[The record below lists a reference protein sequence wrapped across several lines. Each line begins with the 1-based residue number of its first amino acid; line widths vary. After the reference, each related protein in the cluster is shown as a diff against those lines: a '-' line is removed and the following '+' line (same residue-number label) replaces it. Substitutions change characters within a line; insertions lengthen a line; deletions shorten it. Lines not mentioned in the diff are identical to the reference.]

1 MGTYSQVPVDTDIL
15 VTHSPPYGIL
25 DQASDS
31 DRHEGC
37 HQFLAAVQRIK
48 PMLQVFGYVHGAC
61 GTLSVADTLFVN
73 AALPGHGFGMSNPR
87 TCSSCRG
94 AKVLSLRHLPGEVED
109 GRWLRCVP
117 GWPGKLPSR

>member
-1 MGTYSQVPVDTDIL
+1 VGTYSQVPVDTDIL

-87 TCSSCRG
+87 TCSSCRD
-94 AKVLSLRHLPGEVED
+94 AKVAVYGLRGPAFLNKRRRAGDLPV
-109 GRWLRCVP
+109 LVHVV
-117 GWPGKLPSR
+117 